1 MIGLGRVL
9 GLDSEGSLLATTQ
22 IKTGENTPREIYL
35 CVKFE
40 FTLKTRRVNLR

>member
-22 IKTGENTPREIYL
+22 IKTGENTPREMHRS
-35 CVKFE
+35 
-40 FTLKTRRVNLR
+40 LKTWCVN